1 MAHLEVVMP
10 VQTEHRFP
18 LDLSVLDAAGSRVTL
33 ADLRGQARAVAV
45 YFMRTGTCP
54 VCIQHA
60 RARPGWTYPPTACN
74 RWWWYPDRRRTPPG
88 SDASSATGSPS
99 YPPLAPRRTWRLDCT
114 GPCSFNA
121 VASCSSTRPAS
132 CDAGWRPPC
141 PPAAS
146 TAQRCRPRRSEERRV
161 GEEGRSRWAP

>member
-1 MAHLEVVMP
+1 MP

-18 LDLSVLDAAGSRVTL
+18 LDLSVLDAAGSRVTP
-33 ADLRGQARAVAV
+33 ADPRGQARAVAV

-60 RARPGWTYPPTACN
+60 RALARLDLPTRGVQPVVVVPGH
-74 RWWWYPDRRRTPPG
+74 TPPR
-88 SDASSATGSPS
+88 SDASSAPGSQS
-99 YPPLAPRRTWRLDCT
+99 CPPLAPRRTWRRVCT
-114 GPCSFNA
+114 GPCSCNT

-132 CDAGWRPPC
+132 CDTGWRPSC

-146 TAQRCRPRRSEERRV
+146 TAQRCRPRST
-161 GEEGRSRWAP
+161 GRNAPTILPQRATKG

>member
-1 MAHLEVVMP
+1 MP

-54 VCIQHA
+54 VCIHHA
-60 RARPGWTYPPTACN
+60 RTLARRTYPLTTCS
-74 RWWWYPDRRRTPPG
+74 RSWWYPARRRTPPG
-88 SDASSATGSPS
+88 SGASSATGSPS
-99 YPPLAPRRTWRLDCT
+99 CPPLAPRRTWRLDCT
-114 GPCSFNA
+114 GPCSFNT

-132 CDAGWRPPC
+132 CDTGWRPPC

-146 TAQRCRPRRSEERRV
+146 TAQRCRPRST
-161 GEEGRSRWAP
+161 GCKAPTVLPQRAAKG

>member
-60 RARPGWTYPPTACN
+60 RALARLDLPTHGVQ
-74 RWWWYPDRRRTPPG
+74 PVVVVPG
-88 SDASSATGSPS
+88 SPTHAARVRRILGDRVTVVSSA
-99 YPPLAPRRTWRLDCT
+99 
-114 GPCSFNA
+114 
-121 VASCSSTRPAS
+121 
-132 CDAGWRPPC
+132 WRPPC

-146 TAQRCRPRRSEERRV
+146 TAQRCRPRST
-161 GEEGRSRWAP
+161 GRNAPTILPQRAAKG